1 MEKEQENER
10 ELVLCF
16 DGTGNTFRADGGESN
31 ILKIFRLLDRTKEN
45 RYCYY
50 QRMPP
55 SLIPIQLQIKMLTS
69 EKPASAPK
77 SPPAA
82 SQTLPSV
89 QPRNS
94 TLRKPSTSHLQPP
107 STNTSSADTASSRG
121 DGNQARK
128 STYSASHGARIQR
141 VS

>member
-1 MEKEQENER
+1 MEKENER

-55 SLIPIQLQIKMLTS
+55 FDLPTNLTS
-69 EKPASAPK
+69 KC
-77 SPPAA
+77 
-82 SQTLPSV
+82 
-89 QPRNS
+89 
-94 TLRKPSTSHLQPP
+94 
-107 STNTSSADTASSRG
+107 
-121 DGNQARK
+121 
-128 STYSASHGARIQR
+128 
-141 VS
+141 